1 MNVNYRISRLL
12 AGLLL
17 AASLSGCVAATNPI
31 GPPEAA
37 VEEPRLLGV
46 WTADGDG
53 GDNRAWE
60 FVHVLAKGDD
70 KKHLDILVANHEEK
84 TWVVFDGYVTKVGER
99 EFLNLRIVAADGTT
113 TAQMEKYQ
121 QRANYPYGFAA
132 IAFES
137 DGRLKAAYAGEVL
150 AKAVQAN
157 QLAGETQGDWDVFVS
172 APSEQIANLL
182 AGADDAV
189 LFAKPFYYK
198 RLGP

>member
-1 MNVNYRISRLL
+1 MNVTHRISRFL

-17 AASLSGCVAATNPI
+17 AAGLSGCVAATNPI
-31 GPPEAA
+31 GSPEAA

-46 WTADGDG
+46 WTADSG
-53 GDNRAWE
+53 GEGNRAWE
-60 FVHVLAKGDD
+60 FVHILAKGDD

-84 TWVVFDGYVTKVGER
+84 TWVVFDGFVSAVGER
-99 EFLNLRIVAADGTT
+99 EFLNLRIVAADGGT
-113 TAQMEKYQ
+113 TAQMESYK
-121 QRANYPYGFAA
+121 QRDNYPYGFAA
-132 IAFES
+132 IAFEP

-157 QLAGETQGDWDVFVS
+157 QLAGESQGDWDVFIS
-172 APSEQIANLL
+172 APSESIAGVL

-189 LFAKPFYYK
+189 LFAKAVYYK

>member
-46 WTADGDG
+46 WTADSG
-53 GDNRAWE
+53 GEDNRAWE
-60 FVHVLAKGDD
+60 FVHILAKGDD
-70 KKHLDILVANHEEK
+70 KKHLDVLVANHEEK
-84 TWVVFDGYVTKVGER
+84 TWVVFDGYVTAVGER
-99 EFLNLRIVAADGTT
+99 KFLNLRIVVADAGTM
-113 TAQMEKYQ
+113 AQMEKYP

-132 IAFES
+132 IGFET

-157 QLAGETQGDWDVFVS
+157 QLAGENQGDWDVFVS
-172 APSEQIANLL
+172 APSESIAKVL
-182 AGADDAV
+182 ADADEAL

>member
-37 VEEPRLLGV
+37 AEESRLLGV
-46 WTADGDG
+46 WTADGGG

-60 FVHVLAKGDD
+60 FVHILAQGDD
-70 KKHLDILVANHEEK
+70 RKHLDILVANHEEK
-84 TWVVFDGYVTKVGER
+84 TWVVFDGYVTAVGER
-99 EFLNLRIVAADGTT
+99 QFLNLRIDAADATT
-113 TAQMEKYQ
+113 TAQMEKYP

-137 DGRLKAAYAGEVL
+137 DGRLKVAYAGEVL

-172 APSEQIANLL
+172 APSESIANIL
-182 AGADDAV
+182 AGADEAV

>member
-1 MNVNYRISRLL
+1 MNYRISRLL

-17 AASLSGCVAATNPI
+17 AAGLSGCVIATNPI
-31 GPPEAA
+31 GPPETA

-46 WTADGDG
+46 WTADGG

-60 FVHVLAKGDD
+60 FVHILAKGDD

-84 TWVVFDGYVTKVGER
+84 TWVVFDGFVTAVGER
-99 EFLNLRIVAADGTT
+99 EFLNLRIVAADAIT
-113 TAQMEKYQ
+113 TAQIEKYE

-137 DGRLKAAYAGEVL
+137 DGRLKAAYTGEVL

-172 APSEQIANLL
+172 APSEMIANVL
-182 AGADDAV
+182 AGANDAV
-189 LFAKPFYYK
+189 LFAKPVYYK

>member
-1 MNVNYRISRLL
+1 MS
-12 AGLLL
+12 
-17 AASLSGCVAATNPI
+17 
-31 GPPEAA
+31 
-37 VEEPRLLGV
+37 
-46 WTADGDG
+46 
-53 GDNRAWE
+53 
-60 FVHVLAKGDD
+60 
-70 KKHLDILVANHEEK
+70 
-84 TWVVFDGYVTKVGER
+84 ER

-150 AKAVQAN
+150 AKAVQTN